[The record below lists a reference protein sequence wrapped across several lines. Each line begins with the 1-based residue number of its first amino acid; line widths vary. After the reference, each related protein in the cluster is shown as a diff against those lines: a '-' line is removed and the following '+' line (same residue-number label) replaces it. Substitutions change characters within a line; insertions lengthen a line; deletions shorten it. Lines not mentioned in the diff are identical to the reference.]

1 MIDHVWSVLCE
12 TSLLDQDSKL
22 ISLINCLE
30 QITIPEEP
38 APDKALPIV
47 VNLVSTWVRS
57 DLNIPGKGQSRINFV
72 SPSGNTL
79 QSLSN
84 DVDLTNHE
92 RLRARGQFRGLQ
104 TPEDGQYHFDVEF
117 REDDQQEWLKVA
129 SVPFKVTF
137 KPENEK

>member
-47 VNLVSTWVRS
+47 VYLVSTWVRS
-57 DLNIPGKGQSRINFV
+57 DLNTSSKGQSRINFV

-79 QSLSN
+79 QSLSS

-92 RLRARGQFRGLQ
+92 RLRARGQFQGLQ
-104 TPEDGQYHFDVEF
+104 VPEDGQYHFDVEF
-117 REDDQQEWLKVA
+117 RQDDQH
-129 SVPFKVTF
+129 
-137 KPENEK
+137 

>member
-30 QITIPEEP
+30 EITIPEEP

-47 VNLVSTWVRS
+47 VSLVSMWVRS
-57 DLNIPGKGQSRINFV
+57 DPNTPSKGQTRINFV

-79 QSLSN
+79 QSLAN

-92 RLRARGQFRGLQ
+92 RLRARGQFQGLK
-104 TPEDGQYHFDVEF
+104 TPEDGQYHFEVEF
-117 REDDQQEWLKVA
+117 RENDQQEWSRVA
-129 SVPFKVTF
+129 FVPFKVNF
-137 KPENEK
+137 RPENK

>member
-57 DLNIPGKGQSRINFV
+57 DLNTPSKGQSRIDFV
-72 SPSGNTL
+72 SPSGNIL
-79 QSLSN
+79 QSLSS

-117 REDDQQEWLKVA
+117 REDD
-129 SVPFKVTF
+129 
-137 KPENEK
+137 